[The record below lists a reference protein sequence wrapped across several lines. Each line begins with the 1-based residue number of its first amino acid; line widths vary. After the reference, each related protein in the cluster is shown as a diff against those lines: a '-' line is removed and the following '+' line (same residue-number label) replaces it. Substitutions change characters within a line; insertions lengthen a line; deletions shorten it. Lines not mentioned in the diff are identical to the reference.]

1 MPQHASGHALQV
13 KQYAG
18 NPSRGTSPASFGE
31 NCQALVSPPASSYSG
46 KDFNRQ
52 LRSFC
57 QLLSSPPGGPAS
69 QSNLLLTK
77 NLVINLAKNQAK
89 TGSSHIAQNK
99 AKVKQT
105 SDENRRS
112 FLREGKYLDYMK
124 DKCHC
129 DKHKK
134 EYAKYSIYDE
144 SKRPDDHQDSAV
156 FNSAS
161 SPMPLCQ
168 MSSSYGQQ
176 WNQGQ
181 YATLD
186 DRLREPECH
195 QPSFHIRPI
204 PAEPTSKVIFTN
216 QQSSLPGED
225 SSVTHVDIHP
235 ATR

>member
-1 MPQHASGHALQV
+1 MPPTESGLALHAQ
-13 KQYAG
+13 QQAG

-31 NCQALVSPPASSYSG
+31 NCQALLSPQASSYSG

-99 AKVKQT
+99 AKVKQA
-105 SDENRRS
+105 SEENRRS

-129 DKHKK
+129 SKHKK
-134 EYAKYSIYDE
+134 AYTKYSIHGE
-144 SKRPDDHQDSAV
+144 SKRPDDHQDSEAL
-156 FNSAS
+156 NSAT
-161 SPMPLCQ
+161 SPMPLC
-168 MSSSYGQQ
+168 
-176 WNQGQ
+176 
-181 YATLD
+181 
-186 DRLREPECH
+186 
-195 QPSFHIRPI
+195 
-204 PAEPTSKVIFTN
+204 
-216 QQSSLPGED
+216 
-225 SSVTHVDIHP
+225 
-235 ATR
+235 